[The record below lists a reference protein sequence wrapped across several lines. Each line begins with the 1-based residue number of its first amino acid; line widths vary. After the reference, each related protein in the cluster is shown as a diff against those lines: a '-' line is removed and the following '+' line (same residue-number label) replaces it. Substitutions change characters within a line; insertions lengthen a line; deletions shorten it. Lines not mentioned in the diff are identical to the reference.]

1 MHIFRYS
8 RSWGDTSWPNSS
20 VFREFN
26 FTAGHFIGHNCY
38 IQPSQWLGDLEWNQE
53 PAHEWL
59 HVAESVNANLVNDLD
74 ERKDEEKDVNWLYM
88 KTWFGK
94 LNFIFQTCIS
104 DSVMQ
109 VYEDD
114 SLEYIDSE
122 RIRYI
127 TPTFNNSSKL
137 EFDIQL
143 GTIKHAYKHF
153 WIHYAW
159 CVTPYSA

>member
-1 MHIFRYS
+1 MFTVYLFLIMHIFRYS
-8 RSWGDTSWPNSS
+8 RSWRDTSWPNSS

-53 PAHEWL
+53 PVHEWL

-94 LNFIFQTCIS
+94 LNFYIS
-104 DSVMQ
+104 NLYFRLCDAGLWRWQ
-109 VYEDD
+109 P
-114 SLEYIDSE
+114 
-122 RIRYI
+122 RIYRFRANQIYH
-127 TPTFNNSSKL
+127 T
-137 EFDIQL
+137 DI
-143 GTIKHAYKHF
+143 
-153 WIHYAW
+153 
-159 CVTPYSA
+159 